1 MAKLVS
7 KPAKDLA
14 RPTMKR
20 LVILLFPLLTSCAVY
35 DAVTMT
41 KYDPN
46 EYLLISEIRVD
57 ARHYAAGCNNPIMS
71 QPNAVAMA
79 RKTELFQA
87 YSENLPSNGDGIRA
101 ATALN
106 EIAQGL
112 VTQYNTNGKV
122 SPLFCK
128 LKFEGIEHSADTIQ
142 HVLGNRPR

>member
-1 MAKLVS
+1 MKKLLLLLSV
-7 KPAKDLA
+7 LA
-14 RPTMKR
+14 
-20 LVILLFPLLTSCAVY
+20 LNGCAVY
-35 DAVTMT
+35 DAVLMT

-46 EYLLISEIRVD
+46 EYLLISEIRID
-57 ARHYAAGCNNPIMS
+57 ARHYATACTNPLMS

-79 RKTELFQA
+79 NKTELFEA
-87 YSENLPSNGDGIRA
+87 YSENLPHNGDGIKA

-112 VTQYNTNGKV
+112 VKQYDSGTPV
-122 SPLFCK
+122 SPIFCK

>member
-1 MAKLVS
+1 
-7 KPAKDLA
+7 
-14 RPTMKR
+14 MKR
-20 LVILLFPLLTSCAVY
+20 IIVLLLPWLTSCAVY

-57 ARHYAAGCNNPIMS
+57 ARHYAQSCSNPIMS

-79 RKTELFQA
+79 HKTELFEA
-87 YSENLPSNGDGIRA
+87 YSENLPSNGEGVRA

-112 VTQYNTNGKV
+112 VTQYNTSDKV
-122 SPLFCK
+122 SPFFCK

>member
-1 MAKLVS
+1 
-7 KPAKDLA
+7 
-14 RPTMKR
+14 MKR
-20 LVILLFPLLTSCAVY
+20 IIFLLFPLLSSCAVY

-57 ARHYAAGCNNPIMS
+57 ARHYARACANPIMS

-79 RKTELFQA
+79 RKTELFEA
-87 YSENLPSNGDGIRA
+87 YSENLPSNGDGVKA

-112 VTQYNTNGKV
+112 VTQYNTGTPV
-122 SPLFCK
+122 SPFFCK

>member
-1 MAKLVS
+1 MRYIAIALV
-7 KPAKDLA
+7 
-14 RPTMKR
+14 
-20 LVILLFPLLTSCAVY
+20 LLLNGCAVY

-57 ARHYAAGCNNPIMS
+57 ARHYAQGCANPVMS

-79 RKTELFQA
+79 NKTELFQA

-112 VTQYNTNGKV
+112 VAQYNTNPKV

-128 LKFEGIEHSADTIQ
+128 LKFVGIEHSANTIQ

>member
-1 MAKLVS
+1 MRLLALALV
-7 KPAKDLA
+7 
-14 RPTMKR
+14 
-20 LVILLFPLLTSCAVY
+20 LLLNGCAVY

-57 ARHYAAGCNNPIMS
+57 ARHYAEGCGNPIMS

-87 YSENLPSNGDGIRA
+87 YSENLPSNGDGIKA

-112 VTQYNTNGKV
+112 VAQYNTNGKV

>member
-1 MAKLVS
+1 
-7 KPAKDLA
+7 
-14 RPTMKR
+14 MKR
-20 LVILLFPLLTSCAVY
+20 WIIALVLLLNGCAVY

-57 ARHYAAGCNNPIMS
+57 ARHYAQGCSNPIMS

-79 RKTELFQA
+79 RKTELFEA
-87 YSENLPSNGDGIRA
+87 YSENLPSNGDGVKA

-112 VTQYNTNGKV
+112 VTQYNAGTPV
-122 SPLFCK
+122 SPFFCK
-128 LKFEGIEHSADTIQ
+128 LKFEGIEHSADLIQ

>member
-1 MAKLVS
+1 MKKLIV
-7 KPAKDLA
+7 
-14 RPTMKR
+14 
-20 LVILLFPLLTSCAVY
+20 LLLPLLSSCAVY

-57 ARHYAAGCNNPIMS
+57 ARHYAVACGNPIMT

-79 RKTELFQA
+79 NKTELFQA
-87 YSENLPSNGDGIRA
+87 YSENLPSNGDGVKA
-101 ATALN
+101 ATTLN

-112 VTQYNTNGKV
+112 VKQYNTNGSV
-122 SPLFCK
+122 SALFCK
-128 LKFEGIEHSADTIQ
+128 LKFEGIEHSAETIQ

>member
-1 MAKLVS
+1 MRLLALALV
-7 KPAKDLA
+7 
-14 RPTMKR
+14 
-20 LVILLFPLLTSCAVY
+20 LLLNGCAVY

-57 ARHYAAGCNNPIMS
+57 ARHYAEGCNNPIMS

-128 LKFEGIEHSADTIQ
+128 LKFEGIKHSADTIQ

>member
-1 MAKLVS
+1 MKKLIVLLL
-7 KPAKDLA
+7 PFLA
-14 RPTMKR
+14 
-20 LVILLFPLLTSCAVY
+20 SCAIY

-57 ARHYAAGCNNPIMS
+57 ARHYAQGCGNPITS

-79 RKTELFQA
+79 NKTELFEA
-87 YSENLPSNGDGIRA
+87 YSEKLPSNGDGKKA
-101 ATALN
+101 AVALN

-112 VTQYNTNGKV
+112 VKQYDSGSTV
-122 SPLFCK
+122 SPIFCK
-128 LKFEGIEHSADTIQ
+128 LKFQGIEHSAELIQ

>member
-1 MAKLVS
+1 
-7 KPAKDLA
+7 
-14 RPTMKR
+14 MKR
-20 LVILLFPLLTSCAVY
+20 LIILLFPILTSCAVY

-57 ARHYAAGCNNPIMS
+57 ARHYAQGCGNPVMN

-79 RKTELFQA
+79 NKTELFEA
-87 YSENLPSNGDGIRA
+87 YSENLPHNGDGVKA
-101 ATALN
+101 AKALN

-112 VTQYNTNGKV
+112 VAQYNTGTPV
-122 SPLFCK
+122 SPFFCK

>member
-1 MAKLVS
+1 
-7 KPAKDLA
+7 
-14 RPTMKR
+14 MKR
-20 LVILLFPLLTSCAVY
+20 LIVLLFPILTSCAVV
-35 DAVTMT
+35 DAVLMT

-57 ARHYAAGCNNPIMS
+57 ARHYAQGCGNPVMN

-79 RKTELFQA
+79 NKTELFEA
-87 YSENLPSNGDGIRA
+87 YSENLPHNGDGVKA
-101 ATALN
+101 AKALN

-112 VTQYNTNGKV
+112 VAQYNTGAPV
-122 SPLFCK
+122 SPFFCK

>member
-1 MAKLVS
+1 MKKLIV
-7 KPAKDLA
+7 
-14 RPTMKR
+14 
-20 LVILLFPLLTSCAVY
+20 LLFPILTSCAVY

-57 ARHYAAGCNNPIMS
+57 ARHYAMACANPIMS
-71 QPNAVAMA
+71 VSNASVMA
-79 RKTELFQA
+79 NKTELFQA
-87 YSENLPSNGDGIRA
+87 YSENLPSNGDGVKA

-112 VTQYNTNGKV
+112 VKQYESSTTV
-122 SPLFCK
+122 SPIFCK

>member
-1 MAKLVS
+1 MKKLI
-7 KPAKDLA
+7 
-14 RPTMKR
+14 
-20 LVILLFPLLTSCAVY
+20 ILIFPILTSCAVY

-57 ARHYAAGCNNPIMS
+57 ARHYAASCNNPLMT
-71 QPNAVAMA
+71 QPNAIAMA
-79 RKTELFQA
+79 HKTELFEA
-87 YSENLPSNGDGIRA
+87 YSENLPSNGDGVKA
-101 ATALN
+101 SKALN

-112 VTQYNTNGKV
+112 VNQYNSSNQV
-122 SPLFCK
+122 SPIFCK

>member
-1 MAKLVS
+1 MRLLALALV
-7 KPAKDLA
+7 
-14 RPTMKR
+14 
-20 LVILLFPLLTSCAVY
+20 LLLNGCAVY

-57 ARHYAAGCNNPIMS
+57 ARHYAEGCNNPIMS

>member
-1 MAKLVS
+1 VKKL
-7 KPAKDLA
+7 
-14 RPTMKR
+14 
-20 LVILLFPLLTSCAVY
+20 LLLLSVLTLNGCAVY

-57 ARHYAAGCNNPIMS
+57 ARHYATGCTNPIMS

-79 RKTELFQA
+79 RKTELFEA
-87 YSENLPSNGDGIRA
+87 YSENLPSNGDGVKA
-101 ATALN
+101 AKSLN

-112 VTQYNTNGKV
+112 VARYNLGDAV

>member
-1 MAKLVS
+1 MRYIAIALV
-7 KPAKDLA
+7 
-14 RPTMKR
+14 
-20 LVILLFPLLTSCAVY
+20 LLLNGCAVY

-57 ARHYAAGCNNPIMS
+57 ARHYAQGCANPVMS

-79 RKTELFQA
+79 NKTELFQA

-112 VTQYNTNGKV
+112 VAQYNTNPKV

-128 LKFEGIEHSADTIQ
+128 LKFEGIEHSANTIQ